1 MKYPSEPSGGS
12 GGGSEQDDQARGASE
27 AGSASPPPGKTASLG
42 ADDAWIVLALLP
54 TSGAA
59 ERSVVHLGRAFRR
72 TALQGQAGAFIVTRN
87 GRGAFQLVQSRF
99 VTASGVLAAMMN
111 MSVSVMLGFHGLT
124 SAFRGAKAG
133 AAAVRAHNTGVGAG
147 AERVRELLNQ
157 AGEHGA
163 GLVIRCPDDT
173 TARKAEDDV
182 ARYATDHWRGSRS
195 VFIDALAHRGGEYDW
210 LRPVA
215 GEPAHRRR

>member
-1 MKYPSEPSGGS
+1 
-12 GGGSEQDDQARGASE
+12 
-27 AGSASPPPGKTASLG
+27 LG
-42 ADDAWIVLALLP
+42 ADEAWIVLALLP

-59 ERSVVHLGRAFRR
+59 ERSVVYLGRAFRR
-72 TALQGQAGAFIVTRN
+72 KVRRGQAGAFIVTRN
-87 GRGAFQLVQSRF
+87 GHGTFQLAQSRF

-111 MSVSVMLGFHGLT
+111 TAVSVMLGFYGLT
-124 SAFRGAKAG
+124 SAFRGA
-133 AAAVRAHNTGVGAG
+133 HNAGVGAG
-147 AERVRELLNQ
+147 AERVRELLDQ

-173 TARKAEDDV
+173 TARKVEDDV

-210 LRPVA
+210 LRPAA
-215 GEPAHRRR
+215 GEPSHRKR